1 MTGRIFSINV
11 SGQKGTPK
19 KMVQAGFLREGY
31 GLEGDAHAGSGNR
44 QVSLLAIEEIE
55 QVESSQLRSDIDD
68 SISLTINPELS
79 RRIDLHPGAFAENI
93 TTEGID
99 LSKVKVGDGFAIG
112 KSVVLRVS
120 QIGKECHTGCAIT
133 RQIGRC
139 IMPKQGIFTV
149 VEKGGEV
156 NVRDKITLVRQRSLL
171 FPWLRI

>member
-1 MTGRIFSINV
+1 MTGRVFSINI
-11 SGQKGTPK
+11 SGQKGIPK
-19 KMVQAGFLREGY
+19 KMVQAGFLREGH
-31 GLEGDAHAGSGNR
+31 GLEGDAHADSGNR

-55 QVESSQLRSDIDD
+55 QVESSQSHPD
-68 SISLTINPELS
+68 
-79 RRIDLHPGAFAENI
+79 IDLHPGVFAENI

-99 LSKVKVGDGFAIG
+99 LLKVKVGDRLAIG

-120 QIGKECHTGCAIT
+120 QIGKECHTGCGIA

-156 NVRDKITLVRQRSLL
+156 TVRDKITLVRQRSLL

>member
-1 MTGRIFSINV
+1 
-11 SGQKGTPK
+11 
-19 KMVQAGFLREGY
+19 MVQAGFLREGY
-31 GLEGDAHAGSGNR
+31 GLEGDAHAGSGSR

-55 QVESSQLRSDIDD
+55 QVESSQNHLDID
-68 SISLTINPELS
+68 
-79 RRIDLHPGAFAENI
+79 PGAFAENI

-99 LSKVKVGDGFAIG
+99 LLKVKVGDRLAIG

-120 QIGKECHTGCAIT
+120 QIGKECHMGCGIA

-156 NVRDKITLVRQRSLL
+156 KVRDKITLVRQRSLL